1 MRKVITVA
9 LVLLIVVSTSVGWA
23 QQLRGGRGQS
33 NQQSRGI
40 QGRSGNQQF
49 QSQGIANLQR
59 GPGCC
64 GRQGQGI
71 GGFTTGTLSS
81 VESQGLTYM
90 RQEEKLARDV
100 YLTLGEQW
108 NLPIFANIAKAESR
122 HMAAIGGLLA
132 RYNLADP
139 VAIDVRGQF
148 TDQKFTK
155 MYEDLVAS
163 GAQSLADAL
172 RVGIQIEELDIADL
186 QADLNTARQQDIRNV
201 YQNLLKG
208 SQQHLRAFTAQ
219 LK

>member
-1 MRKVITVA
+1 MRKVITAA

-23 QQLRGGRGQS
+23 QQRRGGRGQN
-33 NQQSRGI
+33 NQQFREMQSRG
-40 QGRSGNQQF
+40 GNQQF
-49 QSQGIANLQR
+49 QSPGNANLQR

-64 GRQGQGI
+64 GRQAQAV
-71 GGFTTGTLSS
+71 GGFATGTLSS
-81 VESQGLTYM
+81 VEAQGLTYM

-148 TDQKFTK
+148 ADQRFTK

-163 GAQSLADAL
+163 GSQSATDAL
-172 RVGIQIEELDIADL
+172 RVGVQIEELDIADL
-186 QADLNTARQQDIRNV
+186 QADLNTARQQDIRRV